1 MESKYV
7 LQKGDLA
14 DIHNEDY
21 SMFAFGLIYVG
32 KTKKGDYKFRSN
44 VYGWHYFISK
54 DKNVFWHEN
63 SPEKKWALDKN
74 SAIYNALP

>member
-32 KTKKGDYKFRSN
+32 KTKKGDYKFKSN

-54 DKNVFWHEN
+54 DKNAFWLDE
-63 SPEKKWALDKN
+63 SPEKKWTLDKN
-74 SAIYNALP
+74 SATYNALP